1 MTSKVT
7 CDIYLET
14 RRPNKEGLF
23 PINLRLYDRSTKK
36 RHLYSLGLFV
46 SKEEF
51 FQIWET
57 KKPRK
62 AYQKQRVGLETNLSD
77 AKSIIEEMNPF
88 DTQDFQRLMFNKGSK
103 DRNVKY
109 FFEKKIANSENE
121 KTKTGLKTALNYF
134 LKFHGSEN
142 LNFDTITPSWL
153 SKLEKYHV
161 HTLGNSKGGLAVYLR
176 DLRTVFNIAI
186 SNKVISQESYPF
198 HSKQSSSGYKIQESE
213 KHYKAFDKEQL
224 RVLYDGTPENE
235 AQQEAK
241 DFWFFSFFC
250 NGMNTNDLVRLKQKN
265 INENVLSF
273 VRGKTEKSTG
283 IVKEIEVEL
292 NDFCCSVIDKYGNVD
307 RNPNSYLF
315 PVLNGVK
322 DSRKQLRTK
331 ETFNQRLTK
340 NFKKYACSL
349 GLGENATMY
358 WARHSLASQLKD
370 EGINMYEIMEALG
383 HTDLKTTKRYLNKI
397 SDGKRKGIAV
407 AASNF

>member
-1 MTSKVT
+1 MTNKIS

-36 RHLYSLGLFV
+36 RHLYSLSWFV
-46 SKEEF
+46 SATQFE
-51 FQIWET
+51 QIWT
-57 KKPRK
+57 KPKK
-62 AYQKQRVGLETNLSD
+62 AYDEQTEALETYLND
-77 AKSIIEEMNPF
+77 AKKFVKELSPF
-88 DTQDFQRLMFNKGSK
+88 DTQDFKRLMFNKGSK
-103 DRNVKY
+103 ERNVKY
-109 FFEKKIANSENE
+109 FFEKKIASTENE
-121 KTKTGLKTALNYF
+121 KTKTGLRTALNYF
-134 LKFHGSEN
+134 HKFHGSED
-142 LNFDTITPSWL
+142 LNFASITPQWL

-176 DLRTVFNIAI
+176 DLRTVFNLAI
-186 SNKVISQESYPF
+186 SDKAISQESYPF

-224 RVLYDGTPENE
+224 RTLLDGTPENE

-265 INENVLSF
+265 IDETVLSF

-292 NDFCCSVIDKYGNVD
+292 NDFCRSVIDKYGNVD
-307 RNPNSYLF
+307 RSPNSYLF
-315 PVLNGVK
+315 PVLNGIK
-322 DSRKQLRTK
+322 DSRKQLRAK

-370 EGINMYEIMEALG
+370 EGVNMYEIMEALG

-397 SDGKRKGIAV
+397 SDGKRKGIAL